1 MERSILTV
9 LKELIFV
16 VVGFAEKADLSNWLS
31 ILNYGRGERP
41 LQLGECSLCVLLA
54 ESHSTS
60 RSPTLTLI
68 S

>member
-1 MERSILTV
+1 MGV
-9 LKELIFV
+9 ACVAELGPAAIPPL
-16 VVGFAEKADLSNWLS
+16 LSNWLS